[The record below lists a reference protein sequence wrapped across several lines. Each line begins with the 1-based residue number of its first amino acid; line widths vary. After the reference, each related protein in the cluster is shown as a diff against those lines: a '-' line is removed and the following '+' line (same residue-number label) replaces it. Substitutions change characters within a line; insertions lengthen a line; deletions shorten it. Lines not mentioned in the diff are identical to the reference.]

1 MVVLASALG
10 ALAVLAGGAL
20 AVLAG
25 GALAVLAGGALVA
38 RRRIAIITVT
48 GQSMEPTLADG
59 DRVIVRRARLRSV
72 QAGRLVV
79 FEAPS
84 DEHRRWTSPPPGRDL
99 NRVWLI
105 KRAAAVPGDPLPDGL
120 PAMLSGHATV
130 PDGRLIVLGDNPAK
144 SVDSRR
150 LGYIPGDRLLGVVI
164 SSLPKGR
171 TQTAAVPS
179 G

>member
-1 MVVLASALG
+1 M
-10 ALAVLAGGAL
+10 LAGH
-20 AVLAG
+20 
-25 GALAVLAGGALVA
+25 
-38 RRRIAIITVT
+38 T
-48 GQSMEPTLADG
+48 
-59 DRVIVRRARLRSV
+59 
-72 QAGRLVV
+72 
-79 FEAPS
+79 
-84 DEHRRWTSPPPGRDL
+84 
-99 NRVWLI
+99 
-105 KRAAAVPGDPLPDGL
+105 
-120 PAMLSGHATV
+120 TV